1 MFFCINCGTELPENA
16 KFCPT
21 CGRSTE
27 QEAPAARNLPEEDP
41 ILTPITPG
49 ISFDAPTDE
58 NPVSQF
64 MERERSELAGSI
76 MTFGILSLAFA
87 CSVFLSLLGLIF
99 AIVAKTKLGT
109 YVTRFGETT
118 GKASA
123 GKGLSTAGL
132 IVSIVMIAY
141 VALLVL
147 IAISGV

>member
-1 MFFCINCGTELPENA
+1 MFFCINCGAELPTNA
-16 KFCPT
+16 KFCPN

-27 QEAPAARNLPEEDP
+27 QEAPAAKNLPAEDP
-41 ILTPITPG
+41 MLTPITPV
-49 ISFDAPTDE
+49 ISFDAPTE
-58 NPVSQF
+58 ESPVSQF
-64 MERERSELAGSI
+64 MERERSELASSI

-132 IVSIVMIAY
+132 IVSIVLIAY

-147 IAISGV
+147 IAMSGV